1 MQDKEY
7 FSLSQGRKLK
17 VFNATLVFFQPL
29 DVLKKLKDSL
39 TSEKLAT
46 AESGKAFIEMLRT
59 FRNAGKITIEEVLT
73 NRDSYNIVYV

>member
-7 FSLSQGRKLK
+7 FSLSQGRKLE
-17 VFNATLVFFQPL
+17 VFNATLVFLQPL